1 MPHYRL
7 QCDAGFSLSPFHKFY
22 TPKWLTTTVNN
33 TNNLVEARAEKE
45 SLCVDFKSK
54 PIAFCIKILVHVQIE
69 FVKNQRMP
77 LKERKKPYHSK
88 YSVGVAWEKVDGIQ
102 QHAVKLICA
111 KVENY

>member
-1 MPHYRL
+1 MSSAGIVMPHYRL

-22 TPKWLTTTVNN
+22 TPKWLTTTVKN
-33 TNNLVEARAEKE
+33 TNNLLEARAEKE

-77 LKERKKPYHSK
+77 LKEKKNYITRNIW
-88 YSVGVAWEKVDGIQ
+88 WELHGKKWMESIN
-102 QHAVKLICA
+102 IW
-111 KVENY
+111 